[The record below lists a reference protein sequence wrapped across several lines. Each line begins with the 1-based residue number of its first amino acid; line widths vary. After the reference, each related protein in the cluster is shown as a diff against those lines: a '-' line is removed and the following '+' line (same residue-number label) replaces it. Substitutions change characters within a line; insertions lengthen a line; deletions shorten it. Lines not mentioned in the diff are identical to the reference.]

1 MYDDALF
8 SHILAVSN
16 RTLSKR
22 PFLEQIEEI
31 CKHHPKSLILREKDL
46 SEAEYTALAK
56 DVLAICQRHNVSCI
70 LHTYFRAAKELGC
83 NAIHLPLPLL
93 RAHKE
98 ELSSFSYVGT
108 SIHAPAEAEEAE
120 KLGATYITAGHIY
133 ATDCK
138 KGLPPRGLVF
148 LEEVCRR
155 VSIPVYAIG
164 GIKINEKQLQEVMDC
179 GAKGGCIM
187 SGMMQL

>member
-8 SHILAVSN
+8 SHILAVTN

-83 NAIHLPLPLL
+83 DAIHLPLPLL

-98 ELSSFSYVGT
+98 ELSGFSHVGT

-138 KGLPPRGLVF
+138 KGLPPRGLTF
-148 LEEVCRR
+148 LEEVCRK

-164 GIKINEKQLQEVMDC
+164 GIKINEKQLQEVMNC

>member
-1 MYDDALF
+1 MYDEALF

-56 DVLAICQRHNVSCI
+56 DVLAICQRHNVPCI

-83 NAIHLPLPLL
+83 DAIHLPDVYKRQVQPLTL
-93 RAHKE
+93 LKALTRTGMLQRVK
-98 ELSSFSYVGT
+98 LSAMIKPCVATFACCSRW
-108 SIHAPAEAEEAE
+108 EAEPSS
-120 KLGATYITAGHIY
+120 KIST
-133 ATDCK
+133 
-138 KGLPPRGLVF
+138 V
-148 LEEVCRR
+148 R
-155 VSIPVYAIG
+155 VSSWLSDVFS
-164 GIKINEKQLQEVMDC
+164 KIR
-179 GAKGGCIM
+179 
-187 SGMMQL
+187 SSWR

>member
-98 ELSSFSYVGT
+98 ELSGFSHVGT

-138 KGLPPRGLVF
+138 KGLPPRGLTF

>member
-1 MYDDALF
+1 MYNEALF
-8 SHILAVSN
+8 PHILAVTN

-83 NAIHLPLPLL
+83 DAIHLPLPLL

-98 ELSSFSYVGT
+98 ELSGFSHVGT

-138 KGLPPRGLVF
+138 KGLPPRGLTF

>member
-1 MYDDALF
+1 MYDEALF
-8 SHILAVSN
+8 PHILAVSN

-98 ELSSFSYVGT
+98 ELSGFSHVGT

-138 KGLPPRGLVF
+138 KGLPPRGLTF

>member
-1 MYDDALF
+1 MEKYEGKLGGFRQIGSSVHSVEDAL
-8 SHILAVSN
+8 
-16 RTLSKR
+16 K
-22 PFLEQIEEI
+22 
-31 CKHHPKSLILREKDL
+31 
-46 SEAEYTALAK
+46 AE
-56 DVLAICQRHNVSCI
+56 S
-70 LHTYFRAAKELGC
+70 
-83 NAIHLPLPLL
+83 
-93 RAHKE
+93 
-98 ELSSFSYVGT
+98 
-108 SIHAPAEAEEAE
+108 
-120 KLGATYITAGHIY
+120 LGADYLTAGHIY
-133 ATDCK
+133 TTDCK

>member
-1 MYDDALF
+1 
-8 SHILAVSN
+8 
-16 RTLSKR
+16 
-22 PFLEQIEEI
+22 
-31 CKHHPKSLILREKDL
+31 
-46 SEAEYTALAK
+46 
-56 DVLAICQRHNVSCI
+56 
-70 LHTYFRAAKELGC
+70 
-83 NAIHLPLPLL
+83 
-93 RAHKE
+93 
-98 ELSSFSYVGT
+98 
-108 SIHAPAEAEEAE
+108 AEAEEAE

-138 KGLPPRGLVF
+138 KGLPPRGLTF

-164 GIKINEKQLQEVMDC
+164 GIKINEKQLREVIDC

>member
-1 MYDDALF
+1 MYWQ
-8 SHILAVSN
+8 S
-16 RTLSKR
+16 
-22 PFLEQIEEI
+22 
-31 CKHHPKSLILREKDL
+31 
-46 SEAEYTALAK
+46 
-56 DVLAICQRHNVSCI
+56 CQRHNVSCI

-98 ELSSFSYVGT
+98 ELSSFSHVGT

-138 KGLPPRGLVF
+138 KGLPPRGLTF

-164 GIKINEKQLQEVMDC
+164 GIKINEKQLREVIDC

>member
-98 ELSSFSYVGT
+98 ELSSFSHVGT

-138 KGLPPRGLVF
+138 KGLPPRGLTF

-164 GIKINEKQLQEVMDC
+164 GIKINEKQLREVIDC